1 MLLFYQSNKTG
12 IFIVTKLLK
21 KLKKELYCGTSSKNY
36 IAACSSS
43 SLHALTGFD
52 FSPKSISGPSYELR
66 EEISVQRN
74 DDGIDCIS
82 KEYYIYLLLL
92 LYLSLFINY
101 F

>member
-1 MLLFYQSNKTG
+1 M
-12 IFIVTKLLK
+12 VEE
-21 KLKKELYCGTSSKNY
+21 KELYCGTSSKNY

-43 SLHALTGFD
+43 SSHALTGFD

-66 EEISVQRN
+66 EEISAQRN